1 MPANEI
7 QADWAAQR
15 IKNLSLGKAV
25 ANAIMPKG
33 RNSTGVTSLIEQFQY
48 PKYGP
53 GMMWEA
59 CAKQIQIRGQRLRL
73 NTTVTAICR
82 SAKGQVVAVTR
93 NGREFQGDHLISS
106 MPINR
111 LVQILEPPAPE
122 TVLAAAKRL
131 WHRDFLT
138 VALVVEYFVSQG
150 DDLWQADDQ
159 DLIKIATREL
169 ESLGLVRPGAV
180 EAGYVMRVPKAYPVY
195 DAGYDDAVT
204 MIRDYLAHEW
214 PTIHPVGRNGMHR
227 YNNQDH
233 AMLTVMVA
241 ADNLVTGGTADVW
254 QVNVEAEYH
263 EDSKVAPGTGT
274 GRSAPTVSPL
284 LREPR

>member
-1 MPANEI
+1 
-7 QADWAAQR
+7 
-15 IKNLSLGKAV
+15 
-25 ANAIMPKG
+25 
-33 RNSTGVTSLIEQFQY
+33 
-48 PKYGP
+48 
-53 GMMWEA
+53 
-59 CAKQIQIRGQRLRL
+59 
-73 NTTVTAICR
+73 
-82 SAKGQVVAVTR
+82 
-93 NGREFQGDHLISS
+93 
-106 MPINR
+106 
-111 LVQILEPPAPE
+111 
-122 TVLAAAKRL
+122 
-131 WHRDFLT
+131 
-138 VALVVEYFVSQG
+138 
-150 DDLWQADDQ
+150 
-159 DLIKIATREL
+159 
-169 ESLGLVRPGAV
+169 
-180 EAGYVMRVPKAYPVY
+180 MRVPKAYPVY

-274 GRSAPTVSPL
+274 GRSAPKVSRL